1 MMWQRLISNLASSG
15 TAIALVLSV
24 AGCASMRTDLVRTG
38 EVSLEQIPSPRAH
51 FSRVAISRS
60 DETVVVSGELHRQNH
75 RRGPVL
81 GHVDVVVLDGAGA
94 VVAKIPTDYRR
105 GSLKSR
111 HHLFSQALPVPV
123 TQGYTIRVVHHAVNT

>member
-1 MMWQRLISNLASSG
+1 MWQHLISNLASSG

-38 EVSLEQIPSPRAH
+38 EVSLEQIPSSQAH

-60 DETVVVSGELHRQNH
+60 DETVVVSGELHRQYH
-75 RRGPVL
+75 RRGPVP
-81 GHVDVVVLDGAGA
+81 GHVDVVVLDGTGT
-94 VVAKIPTDYRR
+94 VVAKVPTDYRR

-111 HHLFSQALPVPV
+111 RHLFTQALPVPV
-123 TQGYTIRVVHHAVNT
+123 MQGYTIRVVHHAVNS